1 MQADLQKIQPFVFGM
16 NFMEPIYLK
25 IAAEKWYV
33 CDTTLFI
40 FNWKLKKRMLSER
53 KKTLRENS
61 ALE

>member
-1 MQADLQKIQPFVFGM
+1 
-16 NFMEPIYLK
+16 MEPIYLK

-53 KKTLRENS
+53 KKTLRENCS
-61 ALE
+61 RITKPTFDRQLKGCLFA